1 MMEDPLKLSHHQHHP
16 GNTNSSLK
24 GKSQPGTPNKTVNFK
39 ISPVCEKE
47 REKFLTAK
55 YGAHQM
61 ALIRKRLKVEMW
73 MYDHLQKLFSSE
85 VGYGSVNGLNLP
97 TILTIRHEIIISS
110 KIKVSFTLLNV
121 VSVTKQLLIFFVS
134 FPFIYLSINSIV

>member
-1 MMEDPLKLSHHQHHP
+1 MYLVYLCQ
-16 GNTNSSLK
+16 
-24 GKSQPGTPNKTVNFK
+24 
-39 ISPVCEKE
+39 VCEKE

-85 VGYGSVNGLNLP
+85 VGVTCYWL
-97 TILTIRHEIIISS
+97 
-110 KIKVSFTLLNV
+110 VSATLL
-121 VSVTKQLLIFFVS
+121 
-134 FPFIYLSINSIV
+134 

>member
-16 GNTNSSLK
+16 GPGNTSSSLK

-85 VGYGSVNGLNLP
+85 VGNGSVNGLNLP
-97 TILTIRHEIIISS
+97 TISTIRHEIVISS
-110 KIKVSFTLLNV
+110 KIKVSFT
-121 VSVTKQLLIFFVS
+121 I
-134 FPFIYLSINSIV
+134 

>member
-1 MMEDPLKLSHHQHHP
+1 MFFVLVYLCQ
-16 GNTNSSLK
+16 
-24 GKSQPGTPNKTVNFK
+24 
-39 ISPVCEKE
+39 VCEKE

-85 VGYGSVNGLNLP
+85 VGVTCYLLLAQSVPHSYNC
-97 TILTIRHEIIISS
+97 
-110 KIKVSFTLLNV
+110 
-121 VSVTKQLLIFFVS
+121 
-134 FPFIYLSINSIV
+134 